1 MRLPVPDLLAT
12 PRGRLLAFF
21 LLYTTEGVPLGFAAT
36 AVTTQLRRM
45 GVGPAEIGAFV
56 AAFYLPWAFKWAFG
70 PLVDVVRSRRFGHR
84 RAWIIGTQLGMAVTL
99 LALIGV
105 PLPQGLALYT
115 TILLVHNTIAAVQD
129 VAIDALAVN
138 TLAES
143 ERGLANG
150 LMFAGASAGQAL
162 GGAGMLALMA
172 WSGIAGGTVAVAA
185 AILAVTVF
193 VVLPM
198 KEAFAG
204 VGPGAH
210 PASRDEAPGAAG
222 AAAAATSTASAS
234 ASASG
239 SAITPAAKSPGLSA
253 AVAQMRAFAQEAFR
267 SFLGT
272 RGAFVGVWYA
282 LLPAGAMSL
291 SLALQTN
298 LAVELGMTDDSV
310 ALLALVSTVV
320 SGGCM
325 VLGGWL
331 ADQFG
336 RRRTLGLYVALMSVP
351 VLWLAWTL
359 HTAGYVMPRAPGGAP
374 LPELIRALWISTIA
388 FNVAMGLMYG
398 TRTAVFMDVTNPAVA
413 GTQFTAYMAMMN
425 LAIAFAAT
433 WQGVAAEK
441 LGYPVTLLMDAAFG
455 LVGIALLPWLAR
467 PASGASHDA
476 GAVRR
481 ARWMGRTLAAA
492 CLAFVAWWWL
502 HDPKGPAAGIA
513 GTVFTLAFVASALY
527 LYAGTMLQQDSAASA
542 RMARLL
548 ALALLLLYAR
558 RWLPMAPPA
567 AQEAGRWLVAAVALA
582 GATWLWRVAGRPW
595 PGLADAPAVVAP
607 K

>member
-1 MRLPVPDLLAT
+1 MLPNLLAT
-12 PRGRLLAFF
+12 PRGRLAAFF
-21 LLYTTEGVPLGFAAT
+21 LLYITEGIPLGFAAT
-36 AVTTQLRRM
+36 VVATQLRRM
-45 GVGPAEIGAFV
+45 GVGPEAIGAFV
-56 AAFYLPWAFKWAFG
+56 ATFYLPWAFKWAFG
-70 PLVDVVRSRRFGHR
+70 PLVDVFRSRRFGHR
-84 RAWIIGTQLGMAVTL
+84 RGWILLTQLLMAGTL
-99 LALIGV
+99 LSLVAV
-105 PLPQGLALYT
+105 PLPQGLPLFTAVLM
-115 TILLVHNTIAAVQD
+115 VHNTFGAMQD

-138 TLAES
+138 SLGEN

-150 LMFAGASAGQAL
+150 LMFAGASLGQAI
-162 GGAGMLALMA
+162 GGSGVLLLIGVAGFSSGFVMVAL
-172 WSGIAGGTVAVAA
+172 
-185 AILAVTVF
+185 AILAVTTF

-198 KEAFAG
+198 KEALVEQVNAAG
-204 VGPGAH
+204 SSGEAGG
-210 PASRDEAPGAAG
+210 PASAG
-222 AAAAATSTASAS
+222 WARALGEMRGFALAS
-234 ASASG
+234 
-239 SAITPAAKSPGLSA
+239 
-253 AVAQMRAFAQEAFR
+253 FR
-267 SFLGT
+267 SFLGS
-272 RGAFVGVWYA
+272 RAAFAGVFMA

-291 SLALQTN
+291 SLALQSN
-298 LAVELGMTDDSV
+298 LAVDLGMTDDAV
-310 ALLALVSTVV
+310 ATLSLLGTLSSGVAMVVGGLISDRVGQRRALFVYI
-320 SGGCM
+320 
-325 VLGGWL
+325 L
-331 ADQFG
+331 
-336 RRRTLGLYVALMSVP
+336 LMSLP
-351 VLWLAWTL
+351 VLWMAWAL
-359 HTAGYVMPRAPGGAP
+359 QQAGYVMPRPPGGAP
-374 LPELIRALWISTIA
+374 IPALITTLWATTLA

-398 TRTAVFMDVTNPAVA
+398 TRSAVFMDVTNPAVA

-502 HDPKGPAAGIA
+502 HDPKGPVAGIA

-558 RWLPMAPPA
+558 RWLPVAPPA

>member
-1 MRLPVPDLLAT
+1 MRLPNLLAT
-12 PRGRLLAFF
+12 PRGRLAAFF

-36 AVTTQLRRM
+36 AVATQLRRM

-70 PLVDVVRSRRFGHR
+70 PLVDVVRSRRLGHR
-84 RAWIIGTQLGMAVTL
+84 RAWIIGTQLGMAATL
-99 LALIGV
+99 LALTGV
-105 PLPQGLALYT
+105 PLPQGLAVFT
-115 TILLVHNTIAAVQD
+115 AIMLVHNTIAAVQD

-162 GGAGMLALMA
+162 GGAGVLALMA
-172 WSGIAGGTVAVAA
+172 WTGLAGGAIAVAA

-198 KEAFAG
+198 KEAFVAS
-204 VGPGAH
+204 GA
-210 PASRDEAPGAAG
+210 PAG
-222 AAAAATSTASAS
+222 A
-234 ASASG
+234 G
-239 SAITPAAKSPGLSA
+239 SAADGAGGPSGHGGLPAAL
-253 AVAQMRAFAQEAFR
+253 AQMRAFAQEAFR

-272 RGAFVGVWYA
+272 RGALVGVWYA

-298 LAVELGMTDDSV
+298 LAVELGMADDAV

-320 SGGCM
+320 SGACM

-331 ADQFG
+331 ADHLG
-336 RRRTLGLYVALMSVP
+336 RRRALAVYVALMSLP
-351 VLWLAWTL
+351 VLWLAWVL
-359 HTAGYVMPRAPGGAP
+359 HAAGYVMPRAPGGPP
-374 LPELIRALWISTIA
+374 LPELIHALWVATIA

-433 WQGVAAEK
+433 WQGVAAER
-441 LGYPVTLLMDAAFG
+441 LGYPLTLLLDALFG
-455 LVGIALLPWLAR
+455 LAGIALLPWLAK
-467 PASGASHDA
+467 PSSGAVHDA
-476 GAVRR
+476 GAARR
-481 ARWMGRTLAAA
+481 AALMGRTLATA
-492 CLAFVAWWWL
+492 CIAFVAWWWL
-502 HDPKGPAAGIA
+502 HEPAGPTAGIA
-513 GTVFTLAFVASALY
+513 GTVFTLVFVASALY
-527 LYAGTMLQQDSAASA
+527 LYAGTMLQDEGAAFD
-542 RMARLL
+542 RGARLL
-548 ALALLLLYAR
+548 AVALLLLYAR
-558 RWLPMAPPA
+558 RWLPLAPAPWA
-567 AQEAGRWLVAAVALA
+567 EAGHWAVAAVALA
-582 GATWLWRVAGRPW
+582 AAAWLWRMAGRPW
-595 PGLADAPAVVAP
+595 PGLSGPPAAGALSCP
-607 K
+607 P

>member
-1 MRLPVPDLLAT
+1 MRLRLRLPDLLAT
-12 PRGRLLAFF
+12 PRGRLVAFF

-105 PLPQGLALYT
+105 PLPQGLAVYT
-115 TILLVHNTIAAVQD
+115 TILLVHNTIAAMQD

-162 GGAGMLALMA
+162 GGAGLLALME

-204 VGPGAH
+204 VGPQAGPPAGPNTGPSSGPDDGAN
-210 PASRDEAPGAAG
+210 GG
-222 AAAAATSTASAS
+222 
-234 ASASG
+234 
-239 SAITPAAKSPGLSA
+239 PAAPEGRRLPA
-253 AVAQMRAFAQEAFR
+253 ALAQMRAFAQEAFR

-298 LAVELGMTDDSV
+298 LAVELGMADDAV

-336 RRRTLGLYVALMSVP
+336 RRRTLGIYVALMSLP
-351 VLWLAWTL
+351 VLWLAWVL
-359 HTAGYVMPRAPGGAP
+359 QSAGYVMPRAPGGTP
-374 LPELIRALWISTIA
+374 LPDLIQALWVSTIA

-467 PASGASHDA
+467 PSSGAVHDA

-481 ARWMGRTLAAA
+481 ARRMGRTLAAT
-492 CLAFVAWWWL
+492 CLTFVAWWWL

-527 LYAGTMLQQDSAASA
+527 LYAGTMLQDDSADA
-542 RMARLL
+542 ARLARAL
-548 ALALLLLYAR
+548 AVALLLLYAR
-558 RWLPMAPPA
+558 RWLPLAPAP
-567 AQEAGRWLVAAVALA
+567 AQEVGRWVVAVIALA
-582 GATWLWRVAGRPW
+582 GAAGLWRAAARPW
-595 PGLADAPAVVAP
+595 PGLAEAPAGPDAAAP
-607 K
+607 AAPSR